1 MGIISMAILEQLEL
15 NQSFFVQ
22 FVVFTVA
29 YLALSRLVFAPYG
42 EALAQREMR
51 TKGGEDLAIEIQK
64 KSDELR
70 TQYETKAR
78 QVSGNV
84 KSIFDQYRDEANKE
98 YEKIVSASRLDAQK
112 LVEAARQKVS
122 VEIGDAKAKIKADVP
137 VVAQEMTR
145 RLLAK

>member
-1 MGIISMAILEQLEL
+1 MAILEQLEL

-29 YLALSRLVFAPYG
+29 YLALSRLVFAPYA

-98 YEKIVSASRLDAQK
+98 YEKIVSASRIDAQK

>member
-1 MGIISMAILEQLEL
+1 MAILDQLGL
-15 NQSFFVQ
+15 NQSLFVQ

-29 YLALSRLVFAPYG
+29 YLALSRLVFAPYSA
-42 EALAQREMR
+42 ALAEREMR
-51 TKGGEDLAIEIQK
+51 TKGGEDLAVEIHK
-64 KSDELR
+64 KSEELR
-70 TQYETKAR
+70 AQYETKAR

-98 YEKIVSASRLDAQK
+98 YEKIVSASRSEAHK
-112 LVEAARQKVS
+112 LVETARQKVS
-122 VEIGDAKAKIKADVP
+122 SEIGDAKAKIKADIP